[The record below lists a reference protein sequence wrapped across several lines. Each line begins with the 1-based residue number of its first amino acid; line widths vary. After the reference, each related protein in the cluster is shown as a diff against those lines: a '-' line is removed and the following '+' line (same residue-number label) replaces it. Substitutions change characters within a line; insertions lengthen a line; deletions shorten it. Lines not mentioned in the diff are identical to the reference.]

1 MQENKLLAGL
11 NEAQKEAVLT
21 QNGPLLIV
29 AGAGSGKTKVLT
41 HRIAHLIYQ
50 GVLPDKILAVTF
62 TNKAAGEMRERV
74 SRLLNAKPCA
84 LNADNTPWIGT
95 FHSLGAWILRREA
108 KIAGLAKNFVIFDE
122 EDGLAIMKESIK
134 ELELD
139 PKQFQ
144 PSRIKKTISRKKG
157 GLETADDFASEAKD
171 LFSKTLAQI
180 WQTYDQ
186 KLKTNEGLD
195 FDDLLVKTYFLF
207 SDSPQTLA
215 KYQERWQYV
224 NIDEYQDTDQV
235 QYRLANMLAQKHKNI
250 CVVGDIDQSIYSFR
264 GADFRNILNFEND
277 WPEAKIIT
285 LEENY
290 RSHAPILNAANAVI
304 SKNFL
309 RKPKTLFTQKT
320 GGDKIGIFAAE
331 SENDEAEFIAQK
343 TEEFIKNRVSP
354 DEIAVLMRTNAQSR
368 VLEEKFLERKIPYF
382 VVGVKFYLR
391 KEIKDALAYMR
402 AALNPKDSLSLK
414 RIINTPPRGIGKVT
428 MAKYLSGLALGAGE
442 KERISAFEK
451 TLSGI
456 KKSLLELPTSKAVA
470 LTLKESGYMEFLNEG
485 TEEDAMRLAN
495 LKEMVSLAKK
505 FDELPPE
512 EGALKLLEEAS
523 LMSEQDTMAGKKIG
537 VPITTVHAAKGLEFD
552 HVFVAGLED
561 GLFPHSSIGGE
572 DEKLRLEEERRL
584 FYVALTRARK
594 KVFLTLA
601 FFRTIFG
608 EKQANMPSRFLED
621 IPPELL
627 EHAKKENVIR
637 LN

>member
-108 KIAGLAKNFVIFDE
+108 KTAGLAKNFVIFDE

-207 SDSPQTLA
+207 SDSPKTLA

-456 KKSLLELPTSKAVA
+456 KKSLLELPTSKAVT

>member
-95 FHSLGAWILRREA
+95 FQSRGAWILRREA
-108 KIAGLAKNFVIFDE
+108 KTAGLAKNFVIFDE

-180 WQTYDQ
+180 WQTYDK

-235 QYRLANMLAQKHKNI
+235 QYRPPPTNPPKQK
-250 CVVGDIDQSIYSFR
+250 
-264 GADFRNILNFEND
+264 
-277 WPEAKIIT
+277 
-285 LEENY
+285 ENY

-343 TEEFIKNRVSP
+343 TEEFIKNRVRP

-402 AALNPKDSLSLK
+402 AALNPKDSLS
-414 RIINTPPRGIGKVT
+414 
-428 MAKYLSGLALGAGE
+428 
-442 KERISAFEK
+442 
-451 TLSGI
+451 
-456 KKSLLELPTSKAVA
+456 
-470 LTLKESGYMEFLNEG
+470 
-485 TEEDAMRLAN
+485 
-495 LKEMVSLAKK
+495 
-505 FDELPPE
+505 
-512 EGALKLLEEAS
+512 
-523 LMSEQDTMAGKKIG
+523 
-537 VPITTVHAAKGLEFD
+537 
-552 HVFVAGLED
+552 
-561 GLFPHSSIGGE
+561 
-572 DEKLRLEEERRL
+572 
-584 FYVALTRARK
+584 
-594 KVFLTLA
+594 
-601 FFRTIFG
+601 
-608 EKQANMPSRFLED
+608 
-621 IPPELL
+621 
-627 EHAKKENVIR
+627 
-637 LN
+637 